1 MFKKWLIVAVT
12 LLVIGILGAL
22 LTAKPYFSLENENET
37 QTKQFKSS
45 EIQSL
50 IVSNS
55 FGTIKLIETSGDE
68 IIVENNGP
76 KTSKSV
82 KIETEGDSLS
92 ITNDAKKSISL
103 GINLRKSS
111 ENITVYLPKKQ
122 YERITISN
130 DVGEITINQ
139 INAVY
144 LNVKSDVADIDISDV
159 SSTSLNVSSEV
170 GDVSIKDY
178 SGKLEIENETGSI
191 EISTDKVTQSLI
203 AHNEVGEIDL
213 TINQKPMNIFISAD
227 SDIGSTRIFGQK
239 TGSYMNGDGSI
250 TVDLSTELGDI
261 RVND

>member
-22 LTAKPYFSLENENET
+22 LTAKPYFSLQNENET
-37 QTKQFKSS
+37 QTKRFKSS

-50 IVSNS
+50 TVSNS

-68 IIVENNGP
+68 IIVENNSP
-76 KTSKSV
+76 KTSNSV

-92 ITNDAKKSISL
+92 ITNDAKKNISF
-103 GINLRKSS
+103 GINFKKSS

-130 DVGEITINQ
+130 DVGEITIDQ

-144 LNVKSDVADIDISDV
+144 LNVKSGVADIDISDV

-170 GDVSIKDY
+170 GDVSIKNY
-178 SGKLEIENETGSI
+178 SGKLDIENETGSI

-203 AHNEVGEIDL
+203 AHNEVGEINL

-227 SDIGSTRIFGQK
+227 SDVGSTRIFGQK
-239 TGSYMNGDGSI
+239 TGSYLNGDGSI